1 MRAFAEGALAGLGI
15 AVPVGVVAVLI
26 VDLAMRRGFA
36 RTVPAALGA
45 ASADLTYAIVAVL
58 AGTAVA
64 SALEPHQRTIE
75 LVSAGVLAG
84 IVAFRMW
91 RLFRPEEVERPRRTA
106 EGPLRTYGSFLAL
119 TLVNPMTVTYFAA
132 LILGLGPETL
142 GSSTDRALFAA
153 GAGIASASWQL
164 LLAGAGALLHHRLS
178 ERARVATALF
188 GNLLIAAFAVRLALG
203 N

>member
-15 AVPVGVVAVLI
+15 AVPVGAIAVLI
-26 VDLAMRRGFA
+26 VDLAMRQGFA
-36 RTVPAALGA
+36 RAVPAALGA
-45 ASADLTYAIVAVL
+45 ASADLLYAVVAVL

-64 SALEPHQRTIE
+64 SALEPHQRTIQ
-75 LVSAGVLAG
+75 LVSAGVLAA
-84 IVAFRMW
+84 ILVYRTW
-91 RLFRPEEVERPRRTA
+91 RLLRPVDLERPRRTA
-106 EGPLRTYGSFLAL
+106 EGPLRIYGSFLAL

-132 LILGLGPETL
+132 LILGLGPDTL
-142 GSSTDRALFAA
+142 GSGTDKTLFAA

-164 LLAGAGALLHHRLS
+164 LLAGTGAILHHRLS
-178 ERARVATALF
+178 EGARVATALF

>member
-15 AVPVGVVAVLI
+15 AVPVGAIAVLI
-26 VDLAMRRGFA
+26 VDLAMRQGFA
-36 RTVPAALGA
+36 RAVPAALGA
-45 ASADLTYAIVAVL
+45 ASADLLYAVVAVL

-64 SALEPHQRTIE
+64 SALEPHQRTIQ
-75 LVSAGVLAG
+75 LVSAGVLAA
-84 IVAFRMW
+84 IVAYRTW
-91 RLFRPEEVERPRRTA
+91 KLLRPVDLERPRRTA
-106 EGPLRTYGSFLAL
+106 EGPPRIYGSFLAL

-132 LILGLGPETL
+132 LILGFGPDTL
-142 GSSTDRALFAA
+142 GSGTDKTLFAA

-164 LLAGAGALLHHRLS
+164 LLAGTGAILHHRLS

-188 GNLLIAAFAVRLALG
+188 GSLLIAAFAVRLALG

>member
-15 AVPVGVVAVLI
+15 AVPVGAIAVLI

-36 RTVPAALGA
+36 RAVPATLGA
-45 ASADLTYAIVAVL
+45 ASADLTYATVAVL
-58 AGTAVA
+58 AGTAVG
-64 SALEPHQRTIE
+64 STLQPHQRTIE
-75 LVSAGVLAG
+75 LVSAGVLAA
-84 IVAFRMW
+84 IVVYRTW
-91 RLFRPEEVERPRRTA
+91 KLLRPVGVERPRRTA

-132 LILGLGPETL
+132 LILGLGPDTL
-142 GSSTDRALFAA
+142 GSSTDKALFAA
-153 GAGIASASWQL
+153 GAGIASAAWQL
-164 LLAGAGALLHHRLS
+164 LLAATGALLHHRLS
-178 ERARVATALF
+178 ERARVATGLF

>member
-15 AVPVGVVAVLI
+15 AVPVGAIAVLI

-36 RTVPAALGA
+36 HAVPSALGA
-45 ASADLTYAIVAVL
+45 ASADLTYATVAVL
-58 AGTAVA
+58 AGIAVA

-75 LVSAGVLAG
+75 LVSAGVLAA
-84 IVAFRMW
+84 IVAYRTW
-91 RLFRPEEVERPRRTA
+91 KLLRPRDVERPRRTA
-106 EGPLRTYGSFLAL
+106 EGPLRIYGSFLAL

-132 LILGLGPETL
+132 LILGLGPDTL
-142 GSSTDRALFAA
+142 RSGTDKALFAA

-164 LLAGAGALLHHRLS
+164 LLAGTGAVLRHRLS
-178 ERARVATALF
+178 ERARVATAVF

>member
-1 MRAFAEGALAGLGI
+1 MRPFAEGALAGLGI
-15 AVPVGVVAVLI
+15 AVPVGAIAVLI
-26 VDLAMRRGFA
+26 VDLAMRRGFDHA
-36 RTVPAALGA
+36 VPAALGA
-45 ASADLTYAIVAVL
+45 ASADLTYATVAVL
-58 AGTAVA
+58 AGIAVA

-75 LVSAGVLAG
+75 LVSAGVLAA
-84 IVAFRMW
+84 IVVYRTW
-91 RLFRPEEVERPRRTA
+91 KLLRPGDVERPRRTA
-106 EGPLRTYGSFLAL
+106 EGPLRIYGSFLAL

-132 LILGLGPETL
+132 LILGLGPDTL
-142 GSSTDRALFAA
+142 GSGTDKTLFAA

-164 LLAGAGALLHHRLS
+164 LLAGTGAILHHRLS

>member
-1 MRAFAEGALAGLGI
+1 MRAFVEGALAGLGI
-15 AVPVGVVAVLI
+15 AVPVGAIAVFL

-45 ASADLTYAIVAVL
+45 ASADLTYATVAVL
-58 AGTAVA
+58 AGTAVV
-64 SALEPHQRTIE
+64 SALEPRQRTIE
-75 LVSAGVLAG
+75 LVSAAVLGG
-84 IVAFRMW
+84 IVIYRTW
-91 RLFRPEEVERPRRTA
+91 RVLRPVDVERSREA
-106 EGPLRTYGSFLAL
+106 GDGPLRTYGSFLAL

-132 LILGLGPETL
+132 LILGLGPDTLET
-142 GSSTDRALFAA
+142 GTDKALFAA
-153 GAGIASASWQL
+153 GAGLASAAWQL
-164 LLAGAGALLHHRLS
+164 LLAGAGAVLHHRLS

>member
-15 AVPVGVVAVLI
+15 AVPVGAIAVLI

-36 RTVPAALGA
+36 GAVPAALGA
-45 ASADLTYAIVAVL
+45 ASADLTYATVAVL
-58 AGTAVA
+58 AGIAVA

-75 LVSAGVLAG
+75 LASAGVLAA
-84 IVAFRMW
+84 IVAYRTW
-91 RLFRPEEVERPRRTA
+91 KLLRPVDLERPRRTA
-106 EGPLRTYGSFLAL
+106 EGPLRIYGSFLAL

-132 LILGLGPETL
+132 LILGLGPDTL
-142 GSSTDRALFAA
+142 GSGADKALFAA

-164 LLAGAGALLHHRLS
+164 LLAGTGAILHHRLS

-188 GNLLIAAFAVRLALG
+188 GSLLIAAFAVRLALG

>member
-15 AVPVGVVAVLI
+15 AVPVGAIAVLI

-36 RTVPAALGA
+36 RAVPAALGA
-45 ASADLTYAIVAVL
+45 ANADLVYATVAVL
-58 AGTAVA
+58 AGSAVA
-64 SALEPHQRTIE
+64 SALEPHERMIE
-75 LVSAGVLAG
+75 LISAGVLAG
-84 IVAFRMW
+84 IAVYRTW
-91 RLFRPEEVERPRRTA
+91 RLLRPVDVGRA
-106 EGPLRTYGSFLAL
+106 AGAGDGPLRTYGSFLAL

-132 LILGLGPETL
+132 LILGLGPDTL
-142 GSSTDRALFAA
+142 GSSSDKVLFAA

-164 LLAGAGALLHHRLS
+164 LLAATGAVLHHRLS
-178 ERARVATALF
+178 ERARVVTALV

>member
-1 MRAFAEGALAGLGI
+1 MRPFAEGALAGLGI
-15 AVPVGVVAVLI
+15 AVPVGAIAVLI

-36 RTVPAALGA
+36 HAVPAALGA
-45 ASADLTYAIVAVL
+45 ASADLTYATVAVL
-58 AGTAVA
+58 AGIAVA

-75 LVSAGVLAG
+75 LVSAGVLAA
-84 IVAFRMW
+84 IVAYRTW
-91 RLFRPEEVERPRRTA
+91 KLLRPVGLERPRRTA
-106 EGPLRTYGSFLAL
+106 EGPLRIYGSFLAL

-132 LILGLGPETL
+132 LILGLGPDTL
-142 GSSTDRALFAA
+142 RSGTDKALFAA

-164 LLAGAGALLHHRLS
+164 LLAGAGAVLHHRLS
-178 ERARVATALF
+178 ERARVATAVF

>member
-15 AVPVGVVAVLI
+15 AVPVGAIAVLL
-26 VDLAMRRGFA
+26 VDLAMRRGFTGA
-36 RTVPAALGA
+36 VPAALGA
-45 ASADLTYAIVAVL
+45 ASADLLYAVVAVL

-64 SALEPHQRTIE
+64 SALEPRQRTIE

-84 IVAFRMW
+84 IVVYRTW
-91 RLFRPEEVERPRRTA
+91 KLFRPGDVDRSPGA
-106 EGPLRTYGSFLAL
+106 SDGPLRTYGSFLAL

-132 LILGLGPETL
+132 LILGLGPDTL
-142 GSSTDRALFAA
+142 GSGTDKALFAA
-153 GAGIASASWQL
+153 GAGIASAAWQL
-164 LLAGAGALLHHRLS
+164 LLAGTGAILHHRLS
-178 ERARVATALF
+178 DRARVATALF

>member
-15 AVPVGVVAVLI
+15 AVPVNAIAVLI

-36 RTVPAALGA
+36 GAAPAALGA
-45 ASADLTYAIVAVL
+45 ASADFFYAVVAVL
-58 AGTAVA
+58 AGAAVA
-64 SALEPHQRTIE
+64 STLEPRQRTIE

-84 IVAFRMW
+84 IVVYRTW
-91 RLFRPEEVERPRRTA
+91 RLFRPVEAERPRGTRD
-106 EGPLRTYGSFLAL
+106 GPLRTYGSFLAL

-132 LILGLGPETL
+132 LILGLGPDTL
-142 GSSTDRALFAA
+142 GSSTDKALFAA
-153 GAGIASASWQL
+153 GAGIASATWQL
-164 LLAGAGALLHHRLS
+164 LLAGVGAVLHHRLS
-178 ERARVATALF
+178 GRARVATALL

>member
-15 AVPVGVVAVLI
+15 AVPVGAIAVLI
-26 VDLAMRRGFA
+26 VDTAMRRGFA
-36 RTVPAALGA
+36 RAVPAALGA
-45 ASADLTYAIVAVL
+45 ASADLTYAALAVL
-58 AGTAVA
+58 AGTAIA
-64 SALEPHQRTIE
+64 SALEPRQRTIE
-75 LVSAGVLAG
+75 LVSAGVLAA
-84 IVAFRMW
+84 IVVYRTW
-91 RLFRPEEVERPRRTA
+91 RLLRPADAARPRGGA
-106 EGPLRTYGSFLAL
+106 DGPLRTYGSFFAL

-132 LILGLGPETL
+132 LILGLGPDTL
-142 GSSTDRALFAA
+142 GSGTDKALFAA

-178 ERARVATALF
+178 GRARVATAVF

>member
-15 AVPVGVVAVLI
+15 AVPVGAIAVLI

-36 RTVPAALGA
+36 HAAPAALGA
-45 ASADLTYAIVAVL
+45 ASADLMYAAIAVL

-64 SALEPHQRTIE
+64 SALEPRQRTIE

-84 IVAFRMW
+84 IVVYRTW
-91 RLFRPEEVERPRRTA
+91 RLVRPVEVERSPGVGG
-106 EGPLRTYGSFLAL
+106 GPLRTYGSFLAL

-132 LILGLGPETL
+132 LILGLGPDTL
-142 GSSTDRALFAA
+142 GTGTDKASFAA
-153 GAGIASASWQL
+153 GAGLASAAWQL
-164 LLAGAGALLHHRLS
+164 LLAGAGAGLHHRLS